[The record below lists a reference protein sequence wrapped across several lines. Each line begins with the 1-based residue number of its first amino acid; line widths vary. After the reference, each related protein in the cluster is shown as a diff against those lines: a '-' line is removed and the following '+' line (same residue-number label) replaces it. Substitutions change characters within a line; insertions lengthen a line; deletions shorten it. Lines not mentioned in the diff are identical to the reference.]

1 MANIGS
7 RPSKRG
13 KSEALVFD
21 DLRAIPFVGAWSQL
35 KQNVPGFYGLGTA
48 LHAEGGHDQLHAY
61 KQLYQDSVFFKAL
74 ISNSMQSMSKT
85 NFALTAYMKNDPKF
99 GAFWTMIHEEF
110 ELTKKLVLEISGQKE
125 LLEDNARSRK
135 SIQLREKVVL
145 PLLII
150 QQYAL
155 TQIQKNKEGNNDRFL
170 KEYEKMVMRSLFGNI
185 NASRNSV

>member
-1 MANIGS
+1 
-7 RPSKRG
+7 
-13 KSEALVFD
+13 
-21 DLRAIPFVGAWSQL
+21 
-35 KQNVPGFYGLGTA
+35 
-48 LHAEGGHDQLHAY
+48 
-61 KQLYQDSVFFKAL
+61 
-74 ISNSMQSMSKT
+74 
-85 NFALTAYMKNDPKF
+85 
-99 GAFWTMIHEEF
+99 
-110 ELTKKLVLEISGQKE
+110 LVLEISGQKE